1 MMYFTGNRGFPFDQT
16 PYLEGRRKSL
26 ELGKEIYGKSY
37 RTEGKV
43 TGQWNLS
50 MTIQDPGV

>member
-1 MMYFTGNRGFPFDQT
+1 MYFTGSRGFPFDQT

-26 ELGKEIYGKSY
+26 ELGEEIYGKSY

-50 MTIQDPGV
+50 MTIQNPGV